1 MGKLLGA
8 FALGLVVAAGVVI
21 LMRPAKETPPPVQP
35 SEVTQSAVPS
45 APSEPEPEAPKA
57 AEPEHKWRRTTDP
70 APKASPVGAP
80 VKKKSGSASTSTTA
94 SNRQEAPPLSA
105 PAPAPA
111 PQNEP
116 NNPPA
121 PAPAPAPAPVVETP
135 APAPAPVRA
144 EPPPKPPEPR
154 SVTIPEG
161 TVIAVQL
168 SEKISTAT
176 HKDGD
181 SFSATLA
188 QPLVVEG
195 LVLAERNSRVHG
207 KVTQSVQSGRVKGVA
222 QLGLQL
228 TSITTSDKQ
237 NLTVHTAPFVKTAES
252 SRGSDAAKIG
262 AGAAIGAAIGAI
274 AGGGRG
280 AAIGAGAG
288 GAAGAGTVMV
298 TRGKAAELP
307 VETRLSFR
315 LTSPV
320 TVTERLN

>member
-8 FALGLVVAAGVVI
+8 FALGLVVAAGVVM

-45 APSEPEPEAPKA
+45 APSEPEPEPAKAP
-57 AEPEHKWRRTTDP
+57 EPERKWRRSTDP

-80 VKKKSGSASTSTTA
+80 VRKKSGSASTSTTA
-94 SNRQEAPPLSA
+94 GNRQEAPPLSA

-111 PQNEP
+111 AQNEP
-116 NNPPA
+116 NS
-121 PAPAPAPAPVVETP
+121 TP
-135 APAPAPVRA
+135 APAPAPVPVAESPAPAPAPVRV

-288 GAAGAGTVMV
+288 GAAGAGTVMA

-320 TVTERLN
+320 TVTEKLN